1 MVWVEEEIN
10 KGIIKK
16 ILSREETIIVEQS
29 REVDID
35 DFINWEEKSV
45 RILERHAAE
54 FLDIGGWRLQVLWYD
69 FLNWN
74 C

>member
-1 MVWVEEEIN
+1 MVRVEEEIN

-16 ILSREETIIVEQS
+16 FLSRKETIIVEQS
-29 REVDID
+29 REEDID
-35 DFINWEEKSV
+35 DTINWEERV

-54 FLDIGGWRLQVLWYD
+54 FLDIGGWRLQVLWYV